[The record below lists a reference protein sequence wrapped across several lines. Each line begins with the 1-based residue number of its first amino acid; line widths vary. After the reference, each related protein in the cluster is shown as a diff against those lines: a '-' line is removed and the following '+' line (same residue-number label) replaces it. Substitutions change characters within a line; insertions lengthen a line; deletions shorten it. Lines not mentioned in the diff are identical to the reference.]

1 MHGEEVRGMSI
12 RKILIVDD
20 EEDIRD
26 ILRRQFAGLGRE
38 VETAGSA
45 AEALEILGRDSFD
58 VMLMDLRMPDVS
70 GSELLVRARSTAPG
84 TELVVL
90 TGYAGCL
97 ESRRLREMGASE
109 VLLKPVSTAVL
120 GDTFRRLASARGRNT
135 HSMKTAVVVSGSS
148 ATGEMR
154 PFENW
159 TGRPWWKT
167 A

>member
-1 MHGEEVRGMSI
+1 
-12 RKILIVDD
+12 
-20 EEDIRD
+20 
-26 ILRRQFAGLGRE
+26 
-38 VETAGSA
+38 
-45 AEALEILGRDSFD
+45 
-58 VMLMDLRMPDVS
+58 MDLRMPDVS